1 MAGYADDWS
10 MSNNAVAAYERGLRP
25 RSKWNKRDILDALP
39 ADKRAALHLDN
50 YPFAFL
56 REHFLSWEEWHH
68 TSKQYNCTDFYL
80 PRIPEWVETT
90 EDVDTLYQKWTQR
103 QEKDADKK
111 TTAPVKA
118 RVTYTHWVDKAH
130 LQDDY
135 RVRDHCRTLGTHAE
149 RSAQK
154 DQRKILPRGPHLH
167 ARTVWNREHLPRH
180 RTRHEALTQHTR
192 THAAPDGNHTP
203 PGPKHIRT
211 HTASNIYTCR
221 HGCSYRDTL

>member
-39 ADKRAALHLDN
+39 ADKRVALHLDN

-118 RVTYTHWVDKAH
+118 RVTYTHWVDKRTCKTITEYAIIVGPWAH
-130 LQDDY
+130 TQSGARKKTNGRY
-135 RVRDHCRTLGTHAE
+135 FHVDHTYMR
-149 RSAQK
+149 
-154 DQRKILPRGPHLH
+154 
-167 ARTVWNREHLPRH
+167 
-180 RTRHEALTQHTR
+180 
-192 THAAPDGNHTP
+192 APFG
-203 PGPKHIRT
+203 
-211 HTASNIYTCR
+211 TASIFHDIER
-221 HGCSYRDTL
+221 AMKR